1 MLESGYVAEDL
12 NLGGV
17 KRLRVQKFHSIAKSE
32 KLRDRKSVV

>member
-17 KRLRVQKFHSIAKSE
+17 KRLRVQKFHSIANQKNFA
-32 KLRDRKSVV
+32 LV